1 MRSPQPSNFA
11 LIALFRSGDLHK
23 LTANFATEPEE
34 TMHQLIIVL
43 SHLFGRV
50 LRRAQSVESIE
61 KTVRNSPSKIILPP
75 LPDNIINTLQK
86 HHESIIAIFSVY
98 AKEYSQQHSK
108 TLGEDIA
115 FPVSGRKVA
124 PSASNA
130 DAAGSLASRLEQT
143 KIPIDSRSPFV
154 ANSGHGDKY
163 SSISELAATTRA
175 GLVLTKH
182 AVPSMTFLTSTET
195 SLDAYVVD
203 FYRHGQVEAL
213 VRDNGIRKSDVW
225 FYVRPFLS
233 YLSTSSLT
241 TRVSCKTSR
250 SLSVRSRLRSRRCY
264 SERTTRR
271 KRTTIQTTV
280 EMLPLEMR
288 TTWKDRWRTTL
299 SPSLPVSTS
308 ASLLRPLRSDEN

>member
-1 MRSPQPSNFA
+1 
-11 LIALFRSGDLHK
+11 
-23 LTANFATEPEE
+23 
-34 TMHQLIIVL
+34 MHQLIIVL
-43 SHLFGRV
+43 AHLFGRK

-75 LPDNIINTLQK
+75 LPKNIVDTLQA
-86 HHESIIAIFSVY
+86 HHDSIVSIFSVY
-98 AKEYSQQHSK
+98 AKEYSQQHAK
-108 TLGEDIA
+108 TLGEDVA
-115 FPVSGRKVA
+115 LPVSGRKVS
-124 PSASNA
+124 PSASTP

-225 FYVRPFLS
+225 FLVRPL
-233 YLSTSSLT
+233 LPLPTTQLADMSSII
-241 TRVSCKTSR
+241 SCKI
-250 SLSVRSRLRSRRCY
+250 SLSLWCRSRMLSRRCCN
-264 SERTTRR
+264 EPMTRKRRTT
-271 KRTTIQTTV
+271 TQTTV
-280 EMLPLEMR
+280 ETLPLE
-288 TTWKDRWRTTL
+288 TPTIWKDRWRTTL
-299 SPSLPVSTS
+299 FPNLPESMLVSHS
-308 ASLLRPLRSDEN
+308 HALNLRRELME

>member
-1 MRSPQPSNFA
+1 
-11 LIALFRSGDLHK
+11 
-23 LTANFATEPEE
+23 
-34 TMHQLIIVL
+34 MHQLIIVL

-50 LRRAQSVESIE
+50 LRRAQSVESIQT
-61 KTVRNSPSKIILPP
+61 TVRNSPSKIILPP
-75 LPDNIINTLQK
+75 LPENIVNTLQK
-86 HHESIIAIFSVY
+86 HHESIISIFSVY

-108 TLGEDIA
+108 NLGEDVTL
-115 FPVSGRKVA
+115 PVSGRKVS
-124 PSASNA
+124 PDSTTA

-163 SSISELAATTRA
+163 STISELAATTRA

-225 FYVRPFLS
+225 FYVRPLLLFHS
-233 YLSTSSLT
+233 GCVADDST
-241 TRVSCKTSR
+241 RNSCKISRSR
-250 SLSVRSRLRSRRCY
+250 SLPSKLLSRRC
-264 SERTTRR
+264 SNARMTRR
-271 KRTTIQTTV
+271 KRTTIQMTD
-280 EMLPLEMR
+280 EMLRQEMR
-288 TTWKDRWRTTL
+288 MTWKDRPPTTL
-299 SPSLPVSTS
+299 FLN
-308 ASLLRPLRSDEN
+308 RPE